1 MKYAKF
7 RSIHNI
13 DKMILVLLGVL
24 TSRTVVIAIDNRPD
38 FSLIDYNRHRT
49 TDLHFDSYW
58 NFRSKFQAIL
68 SATFGE
74 ATILHSDNLEEISSE
89 LGLHYDNPEEM
100 LTEALNQD
108 EDLLLNHGF
117 ETDIDGFTLHGLK
130 INYIDNIGG
139 LLHYKGGYLGDYSS
153 ISPMDWDVYVPLEI
167 IAIKHNHTGDFY
179 LDLIA
184 ESYSLFYQRN
194 FKLSFFIA
202 YSAIENYT
210 NNFLNSSNDEV
221 RLNEKIKAAFEK
233 VFGSLGSHLI
243 YTSLINDFGDYSK
256 TRHSVAHGR
265 SALEIS
271 EEECFNFILFV
282 LTMICSIEKGVDT
295 FAGVVKLVGEYP
307 A

>member
-7 RSIHNI
+7 RSIQNI
-13 DKMILVLLGVL
+13 DKMILVVLGVL

-38 FSLIDYNRHRT
+38 FSLIDYDRHRI

-58 NFRSKFQAIL
+58 DFSSKFRTVI
-68 SATFGE
+68 SATLGN
-74 ATILHSDNLEEISSE
+74 AMILHSDNLEEISSE
-89 LGLHYDNPEEM
+89 FGLRYDNPEEM
-100 LTEALNQD
+100 LTEALDID

-117 ETDIDGFTLHGLK
+117 EADIDDFKLHGLK
-130 INYIDNIGG
+130 INYIDNIDS

-153 ISPMDWDVYVPLEI
+153 ISPMDWDIYVPLEVV
-167 IAIKHNHTGDFY
+167 AIKHNRTGLFY

-184 ESYSLFYQRN
+184 ESYSLFYQKN

-202 YSAIENYT
+202 YSAIENYA
-210 NNFLNSSNDEV
+210 NNFIDSSEDEI
-221 RLNEKIKAAFEK
+221 RLSEKIKTAFEK

-243 YTSLINDFGDYSK
+243 YTSLINDFGAYSK

-271 EEECFNFILFV
+271 EEECFSFILFV

-295 FAGVVKLVGEYP
+295 FAGILKLVDGYP